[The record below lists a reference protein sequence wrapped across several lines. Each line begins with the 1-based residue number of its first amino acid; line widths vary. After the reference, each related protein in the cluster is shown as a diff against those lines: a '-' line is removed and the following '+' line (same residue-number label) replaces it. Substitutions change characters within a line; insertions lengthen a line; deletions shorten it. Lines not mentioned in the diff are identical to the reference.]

1 MVIADDDHLF
11 ASALKALL
19 AHDNRLDVVGYG
31 VNGEEAVSLTRILQP
46 ALVLVDLHMP
56 LVDGVEAARQ
66 ILELGDSDVVLVT
79 SSNEPTDIAR
89 ARDVGVSNV
98 LDKSVGLDELAA
110 TISRLAAGI
119 ADRLDGGRGQLRLD
133 READGPNEGG

>member
-1 MVIADDDHLF
+1 VVIADDDHLF

-19 AHDNRLDVVGYG
+19 AHDNRLEVVGYG
-31 VNGEEAVSLTRILQP
+31 ANGEEAVSLTKILQP

-79 SSNEPTDIAR
+79 SSNEPTDMAR
-89 ARDVGVSNV
+89 AREVGVSNV
-98 LDKSVGLDELAA
+98 LHKSVGLDELAA

-119 ADRLDGGRGQLRLD
+119 ADRLD
-133 READGPNEGG
+133 